1 MQICGKKWDFFIDNA
16 KVLLYNKSTTGEV
29 SPREVEMAKF
39 MLGNYRHSLDDKN
52 RVRIPV
58 KFREVLGARPYYL
71 PGKGGCMYIVP
82 ENSFDSMFSS
92 YFNQNPYMS
101 ESEDFTTL
109 IFGCSGELEEDST
122 GRVSIDKGITDKFN
136 FKKEVVFVG
145 KATYVEMWPA
155 EVWDEKFGALDP
167 NKISKMIEGL
177 KKRGA

>member
-1 MQICGKKWDFFIDNA
+1 MQICGKKWEISIDNA
-16 KVLLYNKSTTGEV
+16 KVLLYNKSTVGV
-29 SPREVEMAKF
+29 FPSREVEMAKF

-58 KFREVLGARPYYL
+58 KFREVLGAKPCYL

-82 ENSFDSMFSS
+82 AESFNGMFSS
-92 YFNQNPYMS
+92 YCDTNPFMS
-101 ESEDFTTL
+101 DSSDVTTW
-109 IFGCSGELEEDST
+109 IFGHSGELEEDST
-122 GRVSIDKGITDKFN
+122 GRVSIDKGITEKYH

-145 KATYVEMWPA
+145 KVNYVELWPA

-167 NKISKMIEGL
+167 DRITKMIESL